1 MLGVAGLQGCW
12 WIENRTGWGSEV
24 NGGGWGVG
32 GTGTEG
38 ALGSL
43 GQSKSRNDI
52 PSTVKHGEDAV
63 WGRIWT
69 QCQTRLC
76 TGQN

>member
-1 MLGVAGLQGCW
+1 M
-12 WIENRTGWGSEV
+12 
-24 NGGGWGVG
+24 G